1 FHNSIC
7 KTASLPNYPT
17 TQLQNYSIIPIL
29 ALPSANLPR
38 ISLHSSQ
45 NDNVVLFSVVCSSSR
60 NETNRFKVNH
70 LHAAIARFP
79 QTVEILR
86 TGRVPV
92 AQAVQDRVLDEEW
105 LTTSTQWNCA

>member
-1 FHNSIC
+1 MTDHPITRCS
-7 KTASLPNYPT
+7 S
-17 TQLQNYSIIPIL
+17 IL
-29 ALPSANLPR
+29 ALPLAKLPR

-45 NDNVVLFSVVCSSSR
+45 NDNVVLFSVVRSSSR
-60 NETNRFKVNH
+60 NETNRFRVNH

-92 AQAVQDRVLDEEW
+92 AQQF
-105 LTTSTQWNCA
+105 TTVFSTKNG